1 MKTIKT
7 RLFFVLWCMLIPLL
21 TANCSGKK
29 TAEKAGETET
39 TAKTESVIQVSTPP
53 FLKFIVVTLE
63 KAELYKNANT
73 NSPTLVEW
81 YEADCES
88 DFCEVVFQWSDQP
101 GKPGFESSEET
112 IACEGRVFPV
122 LGEEG
127 NFYKVSTTTKWCDVE
142 SAYIPKDCVG
152 DIENAPIKADALE
165 ADDNY
170 FKCRVVKD
178 GKYKD
183 IVLID
188 EYNELEGEYINVG
201 VLNDGVVATPLVYHI
216 YSYQV
221 NDQKEDIIIDNT
233 EDEITL
239 KYSKSMALPAED
251 GGESCQIDLKK
262 LSDEQITKIVDTMIK
277 KKPEYVDYMYHF
289 PAKGLESF
297 IYKSK

>member
-7 RLFFVLWCMLIPLL
+7 RLFILLWGMLIPFV

-29 TAEKAGETET
+29 TAEKAEETET
-39 TAKTESVIQVSTPP
+39 TTNAESVIQVSNPP
-53 FLKFIVVTLE
+53 FQKFVVVTTE
-63 KAELYKNANT
+63 KAELYKNADT
-73 NSPTLVEW
+73 NSPTLVVWNES
-81 YEADCES
+81 DCES
-88 DFCEVVFQWSDQP
+88 DFCETIYQWSDQP
-101 GKPGFESSEET
+101 GKSGFESGEEN

-127 NFYKVSTTTKWCDVE
+127 NFYKVSTTTKWCNIE

-152 DIENAPIKADALE
+152 DIESAPIKADVLE

-188 EYNELEGEYINVG
+188 EYNELEGEYLHVG
-201 VLNDGVVATPLVYHI
+201 VLNDGVVATPLIYNI
-216 YSYQV
+216 YSFQL

-233 EDEITL
+233 EDEISL

-251 GGESCQIDLKK
+251 GGESYQIDLKK
-262 LSDEQITKIVDTMIK
+262 LSDEQIAKIVDTVIQ
-277 KKPEYVDYMYHF
+277 KKPEYVEYMYHF